1 VTGGAF
7 PLGVWGPPQPDDDR
21 KVPAGDALPAIDGAT
36 FTATARE
43 IGTLPTPVNYYQVEI
58 GLAPSRKPLP
68 FLPESSQRA
77 SFLTDSAPLREF
89 TDVPA
94 ADQLDTARSWLARG
108 ANSRIAVAALEHDR
122 SAPPLL
128 GSLGEGFVRHT
139 GDIADK
145 HVVTDQ
151 PPEPPDTQVYPPR
164 AVALLTTDL
173 AAPPAAAARTTV
185 SSAPDATRVAAPD
198 LATLRARADLAAP
211 LRLSRQ
217 PATALSTDTT
227 VIATSLP
234 LTRAARGA
242 VGSPGG
248 RLAPPD
254 AKDRLAALTAAL
266 DRSANGGLADAPPS
280 PLRPGEIAVLQLPN
294 AGFDTGSEA
303 GATRPQL
310 LVSGGPAR
318 VIALGHGG
326 IVLADGESNGGSIG
340 VVPRTERLVVL
351 AGDPSG
357 GAQGG
362 LTGWH
367 SGQQLPYLGWGTAL
381 AAGATIHAEGGSVR
395 RTRDRYRAGWVPG
408 AELVDA
414 APLVTTRFTDAVTAV
429 AVLLDD
435 PLGTEAARGLGL
447 ALNGASRAVD
457 AAGAEIPPVVVAL
470 GNRSAVVYAVVP
482 DSVVDRRGGA
492 VAVGVA
498 SQAGWHVAG
507 MVGSPGIV
515 GDLVDRLTRTGIDAL
530 IRPLVGPTRNLVS
543 VGWQPV
549 AAPPLNAPQP
559 RRSPALV
566 GLTPL
571 EGRMP

>member
-1 VTGGAF
+1 
-7 PLGVWGPPQPDDDR
+7 
-21 KVPAGDALPAIDGAT
+21 
-36 FTATARE
+36 
-43 IGTLPTPVNYYQVEI
+43 
-58 GLAPSRKPLP
+58 
-68 FLPESSQRA
+68 
-77 SFLTDSAPLREF
+77 
-89 TDVPA
+89 
-94 ADQLDTARSWLARG
+94 
-108 ANSRIAVAALEHDR
+108 
-122 SAPPLL
+122 
-128 GSLGEGFVRHT
+128 
-139 GDIADK
+139 
-145 HVVTDQ
+145 
-151 PPEPPDTQVYPPR
+151 
-164 AVALLTTDL
+164 
-173 AAPPAAAARTTV
+173 
-185 SSAPDATRVAAPD
+185 
-198 LATLRARADLAAP
+198 
-211 LRLSRQ
+211 
-217 PATALSTDTT
+217 
-227 VIATSLP
+227 
-234 LTRAARGA
+234 
-242 VGSPGG
+242 
-248 RLAPPD
+248 
-254 AKDRLAALTAAL
+254 
-266 DRSANGGLADAPPS
+266 
-280 PLRPGEIAVLQLPN
+280 
-294 AGFDTGSEA
+294 
-303 GATRPQL
+303 
-310 LVSGGPAR
+310 
-318 VIALGHGG
+318 
-326 IVLADGESNGGSIG
+326 
-340 VVPRTERLVVL
+340 
-351 AGDPSG
+351 
-357 GAQGG
+357 
-362 LTGWH
+362 
-367 SGQQLPYLGWGTAL
+367 
-381 AAGATIHAEGGSVR
+381 
-395 RTRDRYRAGWVPG
+395 VPG